1 MILEGIDPKILNKL
15 KEKVQKELIQKEK
28 ETLEYWMNELIKV
41 YQKKHQTL
49 AEFKADIRK
58 YIDKMKNRLEVI
70 KTKGF

>member
-1 MILEGIDPKILNKL
+1 MILEGIDPKLLSKL
-15 KEKVQKELIQKEK
+15 KEVFQRELVQREK

-41 YQKKHQTL
+41 YQKNHQTL

-58 YIDKMKNRLEVI
+58 YIDRMRNRLEVI

>member
-41 YQKKHQTL
+41 YQKNHQTL

-58 YIDKMKNRLEVI
+58 YIDRMKNRLEVI